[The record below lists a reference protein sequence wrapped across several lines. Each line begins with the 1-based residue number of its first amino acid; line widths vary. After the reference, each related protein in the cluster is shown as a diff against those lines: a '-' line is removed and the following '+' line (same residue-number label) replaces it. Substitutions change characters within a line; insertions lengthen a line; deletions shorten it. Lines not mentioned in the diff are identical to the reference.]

1 MNGMT
6 NKEDNNISKKLSD
19 VISLHSI
26 SPYIPSALFF
36 QNCFNDLDPTKK
48 LSIISNMDTMHLYF
62 NEFVHVGYMHYSNR
76 YVLS

>member
-1 MNGMT
+1 MT

-26 SPYIPSALFF
+26 SPYIPSALLF

-48 LSIISNMDTMHLYF
+48 LSINISNMDTMHLYF
-62 NEFVHVGYMHYSNR
+62 NEFVHV
-76 YVLS
+76 

>member
-6 NKEDNNISKKLSD
+6 NKEDINISKKLSD

-26 SPYIPSALFF
+26 SPYIPSALLF
-36 QNCFNDLDPTKK
+36 QNCLNDLDPTKK

-62 NEFVHVGYMHYSNR
+62 NEFVHV
-76 YVLS
+76 